1 MAAGRRRV
9 GLAAAA
15 LVLGLTGG
23 CEYPEE
29 EAQARRALL
38 EADEARL
45 DEAFDTLEVRLMG
58 NQARLHLWKEME
70 ERHGQVSA
78 IQCRVSD
85 EHLKGMATLLQRQQE
100 KVRAQR
106 MASAS
111 TVLSSAFQGPLAQ

>member
-1 MAAGRRRV
+1 M
-9 GLAAAA
+9 AA
-15 LVLGLTGG
+15 LVLGLTSG
-23 CEYPEE
+23 CEFPEDE
-29 EAQARRALL
+29 VQARRAQL

-45 DEAFDTLEVRLMG
+45 DKAFDTIEARLLG
-58 NQARLHLWKEME
+58 NQARLHLWRELE

-100 KVRAQR
+100 KARAQR

-111 TVLSSAFQGPLAQ
+111 TVLSSAFQGPLAH